1 MPNLLTEFVLNE
13 IGTAKKEVFTGFPAT
28 VVEYDNQYCRVK
40 PALNIRYPDGDV
52 IELPEVSG
60 VPVNFAAG
68 GGGILS
74 FPVRVDD
81 TVWVQCSMVALDE
94 WLQAYQRTLTPSTR
108 RMHALNDAV
117 VTGIIATKDRRLG
130 VDPDHIQL
138 KFHKPPQG
146 ESPNYSGETWN
157 SLTLKNDGAIE
168 ITTDNNQNL
177 FLNQDGSIVVENTD
191 AGNKIDLKSDGTV
204 EVTTASTVK
213 IQNGSEE
220 LVNLLSEVVGLLAD
234 TSQTTTNTSIG
245 PMPLNSAA
253 ALSALRT
260 RIDTLK
266 G

>member
-1 MPNLLTEFVLNE
+1 MHTSC
-13 IGTAKKEVFTGFPAT
+13 FPVT
-28 VVEYDNQYCRVK
+28 
-40 PALNIRYPDGDV
+40 IR
-52 IELPEVSG
+52 
-60 VPVNFAAG
+60 G

-74 FPVRVDD
+74 FPVREGD
-81 TVWVQCSMVALDE
+81 TVWVQCSMIALDE
-94 WLQAYQRTLTPSTR
+94 WLQEYRRTLTPSTR

-146 ESPNYSGETWN
+146 DDPNYSTEIWN
-157 SLTLKNDGAIE
+157 SITFKNDCAVE
-168 ITTDNNQNL
+168 LTTDNNQNL
-177 FLNQDGSIVVENTD
+177 FLNQDGSIVIENTS
-191 AGNKIDLKSDGTV
+191 AGNKIDLKADGTI
-204 EVTTASTVK
+204 EITTASTIK
-213 IQNGSEE
+213 LQNGTEE

-234 TSQTTTNTSIG
+234 TTQTTTNTMIG

-253 ALSALRT
+253 ALAALRT

>member
-1 MPNLLTEFVLNE
+1 MPNLITELVMNE
-13 IGTAKKEVFTGFPAT
+13 IGDNNKTIHTGFPAT
-28 VVEYDNQYCRVK
+28 VVEYEDQYCRVK
-40 PALNIRYPDGDV
+40 PAVNIRYQDGDV
-52 IELPEVSG
+52 IELPDVLG

-74 FPVRVDD
+74 FPIRVGD
-81 TVWVQCSMVALDE
+81 TVWVQCSMVAIDE
-94 WLQAYQRTLTPSTR
+94 WLQEYQERFTPSTR

-138 KFHKPPQG
+138 KFHKPPEG
-146 ESPNYSGETWN
+146 ESPTYSAETWN
-157 SLTLKNDGAIE
+157 SFTLKNDGAVELI
-168 ITTDNNQNL
+168 TDNNQNL
-177 FLNQDGSIVVENTD
+177 FLNQDGSIVIENTD
-191 AGNKIDLKSDGTV
+191 AGNKIDLKADGTI
-204 EVTTASTVK
+204 EITTASTIK
-213 IQNGSEE
+213 LQNDSEE

-234 TSQTTTNTSIG
+234 TSQTTTNTMIG

-253 ALSALRT
+253 ALAALQT